1 MVNLLAPMAQTL
13 SSVSVP
19 QEMAPQAAGLEVVG
33 GLEAAAGPE
42 AVAVVAARIVPASP
56 ALLSPSSGLHA
67 LALSEEPRHS
77 LAAHLSHLAPFVS
90 SVGPLGLACALPC
103 VLLHV
108 CMPPQMPPSL

>member
-13 SSVSVP
+13 SSVLVP
-19 QEMAPQAAGLEVVG
+19 REMAPQAAGLEVVG
-33 GLEAAAGPE
+33 GLEAAAGLE

-56 ALLSPSSGLHA
+56 ALLSPSSELHA
-67 LALSEEPRHS
+67 LALSEEPLHS
-77 LAAHLSHLAPFVS
+77 LPAHLTHLAPLVC
-90 SVGPLGLACALPC
+90 SVGSMGLAPALPC